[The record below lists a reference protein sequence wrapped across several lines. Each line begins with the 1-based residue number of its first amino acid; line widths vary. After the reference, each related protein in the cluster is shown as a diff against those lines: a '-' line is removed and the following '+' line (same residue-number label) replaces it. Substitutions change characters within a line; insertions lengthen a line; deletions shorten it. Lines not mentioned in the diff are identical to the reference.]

1 MFISKESNCTDSLFH
16 ITDFFYK
23 GCDLYS
29 NGFDL
34 VFYCMLSLLTRKRFV
49 CLFYKLKQ
57 YGWTLLTG
65 NFCQKFP
72 YRSLLFFYIRPESDL
87 WLPLSLTHCLIDLI
101 DVTLTFEDANSKL
114 LDVVSVADINALECE
129 DYRLVEIMK
138 LMFGQEYEP
147 EYFF

>member
-1 MFISKESNCTDSLFH
+1 MPKVSIPFA
-16 ITDFFYK
+16 
-23 GCDLYS
+23 
-29 NGFDL
+29 
-34 VFYCMLSLLTRKRFV
+34 
-49 CLFYKLKQ
+49 
-57 YGWTLLTG
+57 
-65 NFCQKFP
+65 P
-72 YRSLLFFYIRPESDL
+72 FFYIRPESDL

-101 DVTLTFEDANSKL
+101 DVTLTFEDANSNF

>member
-1 MFISKESNCTDSLFH
+1 M
-16 ITDFFYK
+16 
-23 GCDLYS
+23 
-29 NGFDL
+29 
-34 VFYCMLSLLTRKRFV
+34 
-49 CLFYKLKQ
+49 
-57 YGWTLLTG
+57 TG

-72 YRSLLFFYIRPESDL
+72 YRSLLFFIRPECDH
-87 WLPLSLTHCLIDLI
+87 WLPLSVVTNSLTHCLIDLI
-101 DVTLTFEDANSKL
+101 DVTLTFEDANSNF